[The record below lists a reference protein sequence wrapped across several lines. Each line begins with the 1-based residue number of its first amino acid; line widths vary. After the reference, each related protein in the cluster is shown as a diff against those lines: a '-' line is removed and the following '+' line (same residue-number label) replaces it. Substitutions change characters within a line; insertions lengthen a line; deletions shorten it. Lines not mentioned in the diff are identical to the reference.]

1 MKTLLVSA
9 ALFGLLAGAAGAQ
22 DVTAPTPGAPAP
34 VPGAPAAPRGY
45 GFAPAASPGCGL
57 AQAAPP
63 MVGATVDRG
72 ALPPPPPS
80 GAPRPGPGG
89 DRGAPPPPPPPPS
102 PPPSQA
108 AHFRLESGGAVL
120 EVKCADAEPMQACA
134 QIALQLLDHASIG
147 RPPAPAP

>member
-9 ALFGLLAGAAGAQ
+9 ALFGLLAAAAGAQ
-22 DVTAPTPGAPAP
+22 GVTAPTPGAPTP
-34 VPGAPAAPRGY
+34 VPGAPAAPPGY
-45 GFAPAASPGCGL
+45 GFAPAAPPGCGL

-63 MVGATVDRG
+63 MVGAAVDRG
-72 ALPPPPPS
+72 A
-80 GAPRPGPGG
+80 
-89 DRGAPPPPPPPPS
+89 PPPPS

-120 EVKCADAEPMQACA
+120 DVKCADAEPMQACA

>member
-22 DVTAPTPGAPAP
+22 GVTAPTPGAPVP

-45 GFAPAASPGCGL
+45 DFAPAAPPGCGL

-63 MVGATVDRG
+63 MVGTAVDRG
-72 ALPPPPPS
+72 ALPPPPG

-89 DRGAPPPPPPPPS
+89 DRGAPPPPS
-102 PPPSQA
+102 PPLSQA

-120 EVKCADAEPMQACA
+120 DMKCADAEPMQACA